1 MQNPRASRSWAER
14 RQVPVPMDTGMQCL
28 ELAAIGTASHLPKSK
43 AVSTA
48 TAGHSCSR
56 RKSESKPITQFLA
69 LQSDCGLFG
78 FQVACRFVFN

>member
-48 TAGHSCSR
+48 TAGRSCCEEEIR
-56 RKSESKPITQFLA
+56 VKANNPIPGPSE
-69 LQSDCGLFG
+69 
-78 FQVACRFVFN
+78 